1 MVLAQ
6 AKPAKRGGIG
16 VSRAPSVVG
25 DVSGLPN
32 HNFGSTSLGWWGVVG
47 FMLIEGMGFVL
58 ALGVYFYLLPYER
71 TWPPVNPPPS
81 LLWGTLFTVLAL
93 LSELPNYWIK
103 KRAEKYDLAAVRFG
117 LLLMTLVGLVLLGIR
132 AMEFTA
138 LNVSWDRN
146 AYGSIVWA
154 LLALHTTHMA
164 TDVYDSG
171 VLTALSFA
179 KKFDGRKFS
188 DVADNALYWHFI
200 VWSWVVLYF
209 VVYWTP
215 RWM

>member
-1 MVLAQ
+1 V
-6 AKPAKRGGIG
+6 R
-16 VSRAPSVVG
+16 RAETVVG
-25 DVSGLPN
+25 DLSGLPD
-32 HNFGSTSLGWWGVVG
+32 HNFGSTSLGWWGVIG

-58 ALGVYFYLLPYER
+58 AIGAYYYLLPYESS
-71 TWPPVNPPPS
+71 WPPINPPPS
-81 LLWGTLFTVLAL
+81 LFWGTLFTAIAIA
-93 LSELPNYWIK
+93 SEIPNYWIK
-103 KRAEKYDLAAVRFG
+103 KRACRYDLPAVRCG
-117 LLLMTLVGLVLLGIR
+117 LLLMTLIGVALLAVR

-138 LNVSWDRN
+138 LNVGWDKN

-171 VLTALSFA
+171 VLGAVAFF

-200 VWSWVVLYF
+200 VWSWVVLYL
-209 VVYWTP
+209 VIYWTP
-215 RWM
+215 RWI